1 MDLHHGNTALTE
13 RSLAHSTQ
21 HMAAAILGTDQ
32 YRIQHH
38 LTGALFNICQS
49 AVAPL
54 QPLSTTVG
62 QARWNS
68 LIQKTK
74 QVYKRR
80 WLLNITLG
88 YSRIGMINKSMCF
101 SGIDIHVYVYVCMHM
116 CMYVSMY
123 V

>member
-68 LIQKTK
+68 LIQKQNK
-74 QVYKRR
+74 Y
-80 WLLNITLG
+80 
-88 YSRIGMINKSMCF
+88 INEGGFLISL
-101 SGIDIHVYVYVCMHM
+101 SATVG
-116 CMYVSMY
+116 
-123 V
+123 